1 MADQEY
7 QEYLACVSQAQ
18 ADAAS
23 AKSAYDAEVLAAKNA
38 FLQLRTDD
46 AEYYNSDD
54 EDEQLCTAAPIYPN
68 QQYNQNP
75 INYNNI
81 AKNNQ
86 YLANQEQCYS
96 KCTPTATTPYYTKT
110 YEDKTYAHNPT
121 YNSSYADKPTYN
133 YSQNICNL
141 KYVPP
146 NAKTIF
152 SLAYK
157 KPIAKVYV
165 YNNYIQNLDNCNK
178 GPYYEKKDCCIPSST
193 KATYKCQ

>member
-1 MADQEY
+1 MGDQEY

-54 EDEQLCTAAPIYPN
+54 EDEQLCTAAPTYPTP
-68 QQYNQNP
+68 QYNQNTT
-75 INYNNI
+75 NYNNI
-81 AKNNQ
+81 AQNNQ
-86 YLANQEQCYS
+86 YLAQQEKCYS
-96 KCTPTATTPYYTKT
+96 KCTPQSTTPYYTKT
-110 YEDKTYAHNPT
+110 YE
-121 YNSSYADKPTYN
+121 DKPTYN

-146 NAKTIF
+146 KTKTTF

-178 GPYYEKKDCCIPSST
+178 GPYYEKKDCCIPSTT
-193 KATYKCQ
+193 KATYKCT

>member
-1 MADQEY
+1 MPDQEY

-18 ADAAS
+18 AEAAS
-23 AKSAYDAEVLAAKNA
+23 AKNAYDAEVKAAKNA
-38 FLQLRTDD
+38 FLQLNTDD

-54 EDEQLCTAAPIYPN
+54 EDEHLCTAAPTYPN

-81 AKNNQ
+81 AQNNQ
-86 YLANQEQCYS
+86 YLAKQQPCYT
-96 KCTPTATTPYYTKT
+96 KCTPKATTPYYTKT
-110 YEDKTYAHNPT
+110 YDTKTYD
-121 YNSSYADKPTYN
+121 DKPTYN
-133 YSQNICNL
+133 YSKNICNL
-141 KYVPP
+141 KYIPP
-146 NAKTIF
+146 KTKTMF

-178 GPYYEKKDCCIPSST
+178 GPYYEKNNCCIPSST